1 MAIQER
7 NHRGRGWGRGKAVV
21 RRGRAPGGMEAG
33 LSKRQLGG
41 QKSETPLQAFGSCCL
56 VPEVS
61 EEQVAGHRNGSAF
74 GVA

>member
-7 NHRGRGWGRGKAVV
+7 NHRGRGWGGVGGWEAVV

-41 QKSETPLQAFGSCCL
+41 QKSETPCKPLAHA
-56 VPEVS
+56 V
-61 EEQVAGHRNGSAF
+61 
-74 GVA
+74 